1 MGLAGVCVIHPDF
14 GGEHLCIFLTDYA
27 DYGKNQLVAVIVNIT
42 SWREHKDQTLILQ
55 PGDHDFITKKS
66 VIAYDNACLLQEW
79 QVEFVL
85 SKGKQQPPAS
95 KELLRRIGDGLL
107 RSPFTPRDVRDFY
120 EQYSQNTGGTD

>member
-27 DYGKNQLVAVIVNIT
+27 DYGKNQLVAVIVNVT

-79 QVEFVL
+79 QVSYLKVSNNL
-85 SKGKQQPPAS
+85 LPLKNYCL
-95 KELLRRIGDGLL
+95 ELAMGFSDRLL
-107 RSPFTPRDVRDFY
+107 HHAM
-120 EQYSQNTGGTD
+120 